1 MTIKEVAKMFNVNTE
16 KSRAMK
22 NKRKAKEIMEKILL
36 CPKCKQPMNWV
47 EGTNICAC
55 PTCTYTIGKKE
66 NKETYSVSKTL
77 SDKSRR
83 FLENNYSQ
91 FAKESTEV

>member
-1 MTIKEVAKMFNVNTE
+1 
-16 KSRAMK
+16 
-22 NKRKAKEIMEKILL
+22 
-36 CPKCKQPMNWV
+36 MNWV

>member
-22 NKRKAKEIMEKILL
+22 AKEIMEKILM

-66 NKETYSVSKTL
+66 NKEIYSVSKTL

>member
-1 MTIKEVAKMFNVNTE
+1 MKKL
-16 KSRAMK
+16 SR
-22 NKRKAKEIMEKILL
+22 I
-36 CPKCKQPMNWV
+36 
-47 EGTNICAC
+47 C